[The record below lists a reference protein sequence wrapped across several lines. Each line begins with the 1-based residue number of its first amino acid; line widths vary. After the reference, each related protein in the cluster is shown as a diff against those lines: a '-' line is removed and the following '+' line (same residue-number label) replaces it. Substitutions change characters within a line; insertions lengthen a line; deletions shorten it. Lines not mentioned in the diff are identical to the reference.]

1 MREDLLPL
9 TEESSTQGGRLPRL
23 GKVRD
28 QMVRKTEA
36 SLRMWQRSQ
45 WQELW
50 TPQSPTHRVLLRLL
64 KQMTLS
70 YQLVPQSLGSPSG
83 VCLSSSGPRTW
94 TGHRG
99 QQKGLLSFGHDSEL
113 CEHVLRL

>member
-70 YQLVPQSLGSPSG
+70 YQLVPQSL
-83 VCLSSSGPRTW
+83 SSSGPRTW

-99 QQKGLLSFGHDSEL
+99 QQKCLLSFGHDSEL